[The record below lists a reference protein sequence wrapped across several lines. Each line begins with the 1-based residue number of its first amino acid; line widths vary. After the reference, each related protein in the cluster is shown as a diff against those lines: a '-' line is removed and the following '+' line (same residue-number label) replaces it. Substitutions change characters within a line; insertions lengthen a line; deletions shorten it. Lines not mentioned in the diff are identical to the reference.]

1 LSVKGPAVVEAGD
14 YRRVP
19 SKKLQPPQFFF
30 AEAKQRRSVLQHGV
44 DVFVAHGVH
53 TLRGV
58 EIYKGKPIETA
69 IGVIRVSSAS
79 TR

>member
-1 LSVKGPAVVEAGD
+1 
-14 YRRVP
+14 
-19 SKKLQPPQFFF
+19 
-30 AEAKQRRSVLQHGV
+30 VLQHGV

-58 EIYKGKPIETA
+58 EIYKCKPIENGV
-69 IGVIRVSSAS
+69 GVIRVASAS